1 MSPPLSKSTRK
12 IISGVLTLGLL
23 IGGISYLFASS
34 AGEAFEYYKHVDEI
48 MANPGQWEHKH
59 VQMHGFVV
67 PGSIKKRIAKENQQV
82 EYKFTVVNCGKEIE
96 AHYAGTV
103 PDTFKDRAEV
113 VLKGTL
119 ADNKFD
125 AHDISA
131 KCPSKYQARLDGPAA
146 TLCTRGDANVEGAS
160 VQAPAAAPSPTAA
173 AAPTPAAAAPSAVA
187 PSAATPSPT
196 AAALANANP
205 SAAPAAAK

>member
-12 IISGVLTLGLL
+12 IISGVVTLGLL

-82 EYKFTVVNCGKEIE
+82 EYKFTVVNCGKEME

-119 ADNKFD
+119 ADNRFD
-125 AHDISA
+125 ANDISA
-131 KCPSKYQARLDGPAA
+131 KCPSKYQARPDGPAA

-160 VQAPAAAPSPTAA
+160 AQAPAAAPAPTAA
-173 AAPTPAAAAPSAVA
+173 APTAAAL
-187 PSAATPSPT
+187 SPT

-205 SAAPAAAK
+205 SPAPAAAK